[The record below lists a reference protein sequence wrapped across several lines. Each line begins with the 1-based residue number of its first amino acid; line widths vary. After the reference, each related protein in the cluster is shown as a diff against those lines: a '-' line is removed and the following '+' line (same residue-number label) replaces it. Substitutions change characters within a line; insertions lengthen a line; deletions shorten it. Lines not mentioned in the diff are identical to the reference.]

1 MANYKWSFANVGGV
15 TRVCIQSAE
24 DIRHLGELDKKMW
37 TVLSCPVNGLEISSD
52 SLSLMDQDGDG
63 QLRLKEVVATADW
76 LCATLKDPQSLF
88 EQSDSILLD
97 NIIDES
103 IVAVARKIVE
113 SLKLKVE
120 RISLADVQA
129 AIDAIAIE
137 TPEMPAAPF
146 EADVIAAYKAK
157 SPEYAAYF
165 EQEKLQKLGLASI
178 PEETPKPGMTEKKF
192 IEMGDQISKWESEVE
207 SIKSQVESELAAAKA
222 EFEPLRKLLLL
233 HRDFYRLLRNFVT
246 LEDFYD
252 NDDKTVASFQAGT
265 LILDQ
270 RACKL
275 CIRVNDLAK
284 HDSQAPLSG
293 MYLLY
298 CNCENKK
305 TGKKLQIVAAM
316 TQGEIKNLNV
326 GKNGIFYDND
336 GLDYDATVFKIIE
349 NPISIRQAFWTPYR
363 KMAKWVE
370 DKINKSAAEKDAKA
384 FDDMTAKADA
394 TVANPNAEQ
403 KLAFDIAKFAGIF
416 AAIGMALGMIGT
428 ALAAVAGGLA
438 SLNWWQLIIVFI
450 CILLVISGPSMI
462 MAWMKLRRRN
472 LAPVLN
478 ANGWA
483 INADS
488 IISVPF
494 GMKLTEQVRF
504 PFTQNPAK
512 KSPAGKIFLVILL
525 LIVLGLGGYGIYKY
539 ITKEEVTSEEV
550 MEATE
555 AEANPALTMEEAEAP
570 AEAPETEEGA
580 E

>member
-1 MANYKWSFANVGGV
+1 MGGV
-15 TRVCIQSAE
+15 TRVRIKSAE
-24 DIRHLGELDKKMW
+24 DVRHLGELDKKMW

-52 SLSLMDQDGDG
+52 SLRLMDQDGDG

-76 LCATLKDPQSLF
+76 LCATLRDPQSLF
-88 EQSDSILLD
+88 EQSDVIKIE
-97 NIIDES
+97 NIADEGIRVIS
-103 IVAVARKIVE
+103 DKLQKDGKVA
-113 SLKLKVE
+113 
-120 RISLADVQA
+120 LADVQA

-137 TPEMPAAPF
+137 TPELPAAPF

-178 PEETPKPGMTEKKF
+178 PEDAPKPGMTEKKF

-207 SIKSQVESELAAAKA
+207 SIKSKVESEMAAAKA

-252 NDDKTVASFQAGT
+252 NDEKTVASFLAGT

-316 TQGEIKNLNV
+316 TQGEIKNLSV

-349 NPISIRQAFWTPYR
+349 NPISLRQAFWNPYR

-370 DKINKSAAEKDAKA
+370 DKINKSAAEKDAKT
-384 FDDMTAKADA
+384 FDDMTAKVATAAD
-394 TVANPNAEQ
+394 PNAE
-403 KLAFDIAKFAGIF
+403 KKSAFDIAKFAGIF

-428 ALAAVAGGLA
+428 ALVKVGEGMKDLP
-438 SLNWWQLIIVFI
+438 WWQYLIIFV
-450 CILLVISGPSMI
+450 CILLIISGPSMI

-494 GMKLTEQVRF
+494 GLKLTEQVRF
-504 PFTQNPAK
+504 PFTKNPAK
-512 KSPAGKIFLVILL
+512 KNPAGKIFLVILL
-525 LIVLGLGGYGIYKY
+525 LIILGLGGFGIYKY
-539 ITKEEVTSEEV
+539 ITKEEVTAEEV

-555 AEANPALTMEEAEAP
+555 AEANPAVSLENAEVS
-570 AEAPETEEGA
+570 ETEEGA

>member
-1 MANYKWSFANVGGV
+1 MSKYKWSFANVGGV
-15 TRVCIQSAE
+15 TRVRIKSAE
-24 DIRHLGELDKKMW
+24 DVRHLGELDKKMW

-52 SLSLMDQDGDG
+52 SLRLMDQDGDG

-76 LCATLKDPQSLF
+76 LCATLRDPQSLF
-88 EQSDSILLD
+88 EQSDVIKIE
-97 NIIDES
+97 NIADEGIRVIS
-103 IVAVARKIVE
+103 DKLQKDGKVA
-113 SLKLKVE
+113 
-120 RISLADVQA
+120 LADVQA

-178 PEETPKPGMTEKKF
+178 PEDAPKPGMTEKKF

-207 SIKSQVESELAAAKA
+207 SIKSKVESEMAAAKA

-252 NDDKTVASFQAGT
+252 NDEKTVASFLAGT

-316 TQGEIKNLNV
+316 TQGEIKNLSV

-349 NPISIRQAFWTPYR
+349 NPISLRQAFWNPYR

-370 DKINKSAAEKDAKA
+370 DKINKSAAEKDAKT
-384 FDDMTAKADA
+384 FDDMTAKVATAAD
-394 TVANPNAEQ
+394 PNAE
-403 KLAFDIAKFAGIF
+403 KKSAFDIAKFAGIF
-416 AAIGMALGMIGT
+416 AAIGMALGMIGM
-428 ALAAVAGGLA
+428 ALGSVVQGWI
-438 SLNWWQLIIVFI
+438 SLTWWQQIIVFV
-450 CILLVISGPSMI
+450 CILLIISGPSMI

-494 GMKLTEQVRF
+494 GLKLTEQVRF
-504 PFTQNPAK
+504 PFTKNPAK
-512 KSPAGKIFLVILL
+512 KNPAGKIFLVILL
-525 LIVLGLGGYGIYKY
+525 LIILGLGGFGIYKY
-539 ITKEEVTSEEV
+539 ITKEEVTAEEV

-555 AEANPALTMEEAEAP
+555 AEANPALTLEN
-570 AEAPETEEGA
+570 AEAPETKEA
-580 E
+580 QQ

>member
-1 MANYKWSFANVGGV
+1 MSKYKWSFANVGGV
-15 TRVCIQSAE
+15 TRVRIKSAE
-24 DIRHLGELDKKMW
+24 DVRHLGELDKKMW

-52 SLSLMDQDGDG
+52 SLRLMDQDGDG

-76 LCATLKDPQSLF
+76 LCATLRDPQSLF
-88 EQSDSILLD
+88 EQSDVIKIE
-97 NIIDES
+97 NIADEGIRVIS
-103 IVAVARKIVE
+103 DKLQKDGKVA
-113 SLKLKVE
+113 
-120 RISLADVQA
+120 LADVQA

-178 PEETPKPGMTEKKF
+178 PEDAPKPGMTEKKF

-207 SIKSQVESELAAAKA
+207 SIKSKVESEMAAAKA

-252 NDDKTVASFQAGT
+252 NDEKTVASFLAGT

-316 TQGEIKNLNV
+316 TQGEIKNLSV
-326 GKNGIFYDND
+326 GKNGIFYDNN

-349 NPISIRQAFWTPYR
+349 NPISLRQAFWNPYR

-370 DKINKSAAEKDAKA
+370 DKINKSAAEKDAKT
-384 FDDMTAKADA
+384 FDDMTAKVATAAD
-394 TVANPNAEQ
+394 PNAE
-403 KLAFDIAKFAGIF
+403 KKSAFDIAKFAGIF

-428 ALAAVAGGLA
+428 ALASVAQGWI
-438 SLNWWQLIIVFI
+438 SLTWWQQIIVFV
-450 CILLVISGPSMI
+450 CILLIISGPSMI

-494 GMKLTEQVRF
+494 GLKLTEQVRF
-504 PFTQNPAK
+504 PFTKNPAK
-512 KSPAGKIFLVILL
+512 KNPAGKIFLVILL
-525 LIVLGLGGYGIYKY
+525 LIILGLGGFGIYKY
-539 ITKEEVTSEEV
+539 ITKEEVTAEEV

-555 AEANPALTMEEAEAP
+555 AEANPALTLENAEVS
-570 AEAPETEEGA
+570 ETEEGA

>member
-1 MANYKWSFANVGGV
+1 MGGV

-63 QLRLKEVVATADW
+63 QLRLKEVVATAEW

-103 IVAVARKIVE
+103 IVAVARKIDE

-129 AIDAIAIE
+129 AIDAVTIE
-137 TPEMPAAPF
+137 AQEVPAAPL
-146 EADVIAAYKAK
+146 EADVIAAYKEK
-157 SPEYAAYF
+157 SAEYAAYF

-192 IEMGDQISKWESEVE
+192 VEMGKQIADWEAAKAAAETANADA
-207 SIKSQVESELAAAKA
+207 LAAAKA

-252 NDDKTVASFQAGT
+252 NDEKTVASFQAGT

-316 TQGEIKNLNV
+316 TQGEIKNLSV

-394 TVANPNAEQ
+394 AANPNAE
-403 KLAFDIAKFAGIF
+403 KKPAFDIAKFAGIF

-483 INADS
+483 VNADA

-494 GMKLTEQVRF
+494 GLKLTEQVRF
-504 PFTQNPAK
+504 PFTKNPVK
-512 KSPAGKIFLVILL
+512 KSPAGKICLVILL
-525 LIVLGLGGYGIYKY
+525 LIILGLGGYGIYKY
-539 ITKEEVTSEEV
+539 ITKEEVTAEEV
-550 MEATE
+550 MEVTE
-555 AEANPALTMEEAEAP
+555 TEANPALTMEETETP
-570 AEAPETEEGA
+570 AETPETEKGA

>member
-1 MANYKWSFANVGGV
+1 MSKYKWSFANVGGV
-15 TRVCIQSAE
+15 TRVRIKSAE
-24 DIRHLGELDKKMW
+24 DVRHLGELDKKMW

-52 SLSLMDQDGDG
+52 SLRLMDQDGDG

-76 LCATLKDPQSLF
+76 LCATLRDPQSLF
-88 EQSDSILLD
+88 EQSDVI
-97 NIIDES
+97 NIKNIADEGIRVIS
-103 IVAVARKIVE
+103 DKLQKDGKVA
-113 SLKLKVE
+113 
-120 RISLADVQA
+120 LADVQA
-129 AIDAIAIE
+129 AIEAIAIE
-137 TPEMPAAPF
+137 TPELPAAPF

-178 PEETPKPGMTEKKF
+178 PEDAPKPGMTEKKF

-207 SIKSQVESELAAAKA
+207 SIKSKVESEMAAAKA

-252 NDDKTVASFQAGT
+252 NDEKTVASFLAGT

-316 TQGEIKNLNV
+316 TQGEIKNLSV

-349 NPISIRQAFWTPYR
+349 NPISLRQAFWNPYR

-370 DKINKSAAEKDAKA
+370 DKINKSAAEKDAKT
-384 FDDMTAKADA
+384 FDDMTAKVATAAD
-394 TVANPNAEQ
+394 PNAE
-403 KLAFDIAKFAGIF
+403 KKSAFDIAKFAGIF

-428 ALAAVAGGLA
+428 ALASVAKGWI
-438 SLNWWQLIIVFI
+438 SLTWWQQIIVFV
-450 CILLVISGPSMI
+450 CILLIISGPSMI

-494 GMKLTEQVRF
+494 GLKLTEHVRF
-504 PFTQNPAK
+504 PFTKNPAK
-512 KSPAGKIFLVILL
+512 KNPAGKIFLVILL
-525 LIVLGLGGYGIYKY
+525 LIILGLGGFGIYKY
-539 ITKEEVTSEEV
+539 ITKEEVTAEEV

-555 AEANPALTMEEAEAP
+555 AEANPAVSLENAEVS
-570 AEAPETEEGA
+570 EIEEGA

>member
-1 MANYKWSFANVGGV
+1 MGGV
-15 TRVCIQSAE
+15 TRVRIKSAE
-24 DIRHLGELDKKMW
+24 DVRHLGELDKKMW

-52 SLSLMDQDGDG
+52 SLRLMDQDGDG

-76 LCATLKDPQSLF
+76 LCATLRDPQSLF
-88 EQSDSILLD
+88 EQSDVI
-97 NIIDES
+97 NIKNIADEGIRVIS
-103 IVAVARKIVE
+103 DKLQKDGKVA
-113 SLKLKVE
+113 
-120 RISLADVQA
+120 LADVQA

-165 EQEKLQKLGLASI
+165 EQEKLQKLGLATI
-178 PEETPKPGMTEKKF
+178 PEDAPKPGMTEKKF

-207 SIKSQVESELAAAKA
+207 SIKSKVESEMAAAKA

-252 NDDKTVASFQAGT
+252 NDEKTVASFLAGT

-316 TQGEIKNLNV
+316 TQGEIKNLSV

-349 NPISIRQAFWTPYR
+349 NPISLRQAFWNPDR

-370 DKINKSAAEKDAKA
+370 DKINKSAAEKDAKT
-384 FDDMTAKADA
+384 FDDMTAKVATAAD
-394 TVANPNAEQ
+394 PNAE
-403 KLAFDIAKFAGIF
+403 KKSAFDIAKFAGIF

-428 ALAAVAGGLA
+428 ALASVAQGWI
-438 SLNWWQLIIVFI
+438 SLTWWQQIIVFV
-450 CILLVISGPSMI
+450 CILLIISGPSMI

-494 GMKLTEQVRF
+494 GLKLTEQVRF
-504 PFTQNPAK
+504 PFTKNPAK
-512 KSPAGKIFLVILL
+512 KNPAGKIFLVILL
-525 LIVLGLGGYGIYKY
+525 LIILGLGGFGIYKY
-539 ITKEEVTSEEV
+539 ITKEEVTAEEV

-555 AEANPALTMEEAEAP
+555 AEANPAVSLENAEVS
-570 AEAPETEEGA
+570 ETEEGA

>member
-1 MANYKWSFANVGGV
+1 MSKYKWSFANVGGV
-15 TRVCIQSAE
+15 TRVRIKSAE
-24 DIRHLGELDKKMW
+24 DVRHLGELDKKMW

-52 SLSLMDQDGDG
+52 SLRLMDQDGDG

-76 LCATLKDPQSLF
+76 LCATLRDPQSLF
-88 EQSDSILLD
+88 EQSDVI
-97 NIIDES
+97 NIKNIADEGIRVIS
-103 IVAVARKIVE
+103 DKLQKDGKVA
-113 SLKLKVE
+113 
-120 RISLADVQA
+120 LADVQA

-178 PEETPKPGMTEKKF
+178 PEDAPKPGMTEKKF

-207 SIKSQVESELAAAKA
+207 SIKSKVESERAAAKA

-252 NDDKTVASFQAGT
+252 NDEKTVASFLAGT

-316 TQGEIKNLNV
+316 TQGEIKNLSV
-326 GKNGIFYDND
+326 GKNGIFYDNN

-349 NPISIRQAFWTPYR
+349 NPISLRQAFWNPYR

-370 DKINKSAAEKDAKA
+370 DKINKSAAEKDAKT
-384 FDDMTAKADA
+384 FDDMTAKVATAAD
-394 TVANPNAEQ
+394 PNAE
-403 KLAFDIAKFAGIF
+403 KKSAFDIAKFAGIF

-428 ALAAVAGGLA
+428 ALVKVGEGMKDLP
-438 SLNWWQLIIVFI
+438 WWQYLIIFV
-450 CILLVISGPSMI
+450 CILLIISGPSMI

-494 GMKLTEQVRF
+494 GLKLTEQVRF
-504 PFTQNPAK
+504 PFTKNPAK
-512 KSPAGKIFLVILL
+512 KNPAGKIFLVILL
-525 LIVLGLGGYGIYKY
+525 LIILGLGGFGIYKY
-539 ITKEEVTSEEV
+539 ITKEEVTAEEV

-555 AEANPALTMEEAEAP
+555 AEANPALTLEN
-570 AEAPETEEGA
+570 AEAPETKEA
-580 E
+580 QQ

>member
-24 DIRHLGELDKKMW
+24 DVRHLGELDKKMW

-52 SLSLMDQDGDG
+52 SLSLMDLDGDG
-63 QLRLKEVVATADW
+63 QLRLKEVVATAEW

-88 EQSDSILLD
+88 EKKDSIAID
-97 NIIDES
+97 NISDES
-103 IVAVARKIVE
+103 LVAVARKIVE

-129 AIDAIAIE
+129 AIDAVTIE
-137 TPEMPAAPF
+137 AQEVPAAPL
-146 EADVIAAYKAK
+146 EADVIAAYKEK
-157 SPEYAAYF
+157 SAEYAAYF

-192 IEMGDQISKWESEVE
+192 IEMGKQIADWEAAKAAAETANADA
-207 SIKSQVESELAAAKA
+207 LAAAKA

-252 NDDKTVASFQAGT
+252 NDEKTVASFQAGT

-316 TQGEIKNLNV
+316 TQGEIKNLSV

-394 TVANPNAEQ
+394 AANPNAE
-403 KLAFDIAKFAGIF
+403 KKPAFDIAKFAGIF

-428 ALAAVAGGLA
+428 ALVKVGEGMSGLA
-438 SLNWWQLIIVFI
+438 WWQYLIIFV

-483 INADS
+483 VNADS

-494 GMKLTEQVRF
+494 GLKLTEQVRF
-504 PFTQNPAK
+504 PFTKNPVK
-512 KSPAGKIFLVILL
+512 KNPAGKICLVILL
-525 LIVLGLGGYGIYKY
+525 LIILGLGGYGIYKY
-539 ITKEEVTSEEV
+539 ITKEEVTAEEV
-550 MEATE
+550 MEVTE
-555 AEANPALTMEEAEAP
+555 TEANPAVSMENAET
-570 AEAPETEEGA
+570 PETVEGT

>member
-1 MANYKWSFANVGGV
+1 MGGV
-15 TRVCIQSAE
+15 TRVRIETAE

-37 TVLSCPVNGLEISSD
+37 TVLSCPVNGLEISSE
-52 SLSLMDQDGDG
+52 SLCLMDQDGDG

-88 EQSDSILLD
+88 EQSDVI
-97 NIIDES
+97 NIENIADEG
-103 IVAVARKIVE
+103 IRVIGDRLQKEGKVA
-113 SLKLKVE
+113 
-120 RISLADVQA
+120 LADVQA
-129 AIDAIAIE
+129 AIDAVTIE
-137 TPEMPAAPF
+137 AQEVPAAPL
-146 EADVIAAYKAK
+146 EADVIAAYKEK
-157 SPEYAAYF
+157 SAEYAAYF

-192 IEMGDQISKWESEVE
+192 VEMGDQISKWESEVE
-207 SIKSQVESELAAAKA
+207 SIKSKVESELAAAKA

-252 NDDKTVASFQAGT
+252 NDEKTVASFQAGT

-316 TQGEIKNLNV
+316 TQGEIKNLSV

-394 TVANPNAEQ
+394 AANPNAE
-403 KLAFDIAKFAGIF
+403 KKPAFDIAKFAGIF

-428 ALAAVAGGLA
+428 ALAAVARGMRGLP
-438 SLNWWQLIIVFI
+438 WWQYLIIFV

-483 INADS
+483 VNADA

-494 GMKLTEQVRF
+494 GLKLTEQVRF
-504 PFTQNPAK
+504 PFTKNPVK
-512 KSPAGKIFLVILL
+512 KNPAGKICLVILL
-525 LIVLGLGGYGIYKY
+525 LIILGLGGYGIYKY
-539 ITKEEVTSEEV
+539 ITKEEVTAEEV

-555 AEANPALTMEEAEAP
+555 AEANPVVSLENAET
-570 AEAPETEEGA
+570 PETEKGA

>member
-1 MANYKWSFANVGGV
+1 MSKYKWSFANVGGV
-15 TRVCIQSAE
+15 TRVRIKSAE
-24 DIRHLGELDKKMW
+24 DVRHLGELDKKMW

-52 SLSLMDQDGDG
+52 SLRLMDQDGDG

-76 LCATLKDPQSLF
+76 LCATLRDPQSLF
-88 EQSDSILLD
+88 EQSDVI
-97 NIIDES
+97 NIKNIADEGIRVIS
-103 IVAVARKIVE
+103 DKLQKDGKVA
-113 SLKLKVE
+113 
-120 RISLADVQA
+120 LADVQA

-178 PEETPKPGMTEKKF
+178 PEDAPKPGMTEKKF

-207 SIKSQVESELAAAKA
+207 SIKSKVESELAAAKA

-252 NDDKTVASFQAGT
+252 NDEKTVASFLAGT

-316 TQGEIKNLNV
+316 TQGEIKNLSV
-326 GKNGIFYDND
+326 GKNGIFYDNN

-349 NPISIRQAFWTPYR
+349 NPISLRQAFWNPYR

-370 DKINKSAAEKDAKA
+370 DKINKSAAEKDAKT
-384 FDDMTAKADA
+384 FDDMTAKVATAAD
-394 TVANPNAEQ
+394 PNAE
-403 KLAFDIAKFAGIF
+403 KKSAFDIAKFAGIF

-428 ALAAVAGGLA
+428 ALASVAQGWI
-438 SLNWWQLIIVFI
+438 SLTWWQQIIVFV
-450 CILLVISGPSMI
+450 CILLIISGPSMI

-494 GMKLTEQVRF
+494 GLKLTEQVRF
-504 PFTQNPAK
+504 PFTKNPAK
-512 KSPAGKIFLVILL
+512 KNPAGKIFLVILL
-525 LIVLGLGGYGIYKY
+525 LIILGLGGFGIYKY
-539 ITKEEVTSEEV
+539 ITKEEVTAEEV

-555 AEANPALTMEEAEAP
+555 AEANPAISLENAEAP
-570 AEAPETEEGA
+570 AAEKEGA

>member
-1 MANYKWSFANVGGV
+1 MSKYKWSFANVGGV
-15 TRVCIQSAE
+15 TRVRIKSAE
-24 DIRHLGELDKKMW
+24 DVRHLGELDKKMW

-52 SLSLMDQDGDG
+52 SLRLMDQDGDG

-76 LCATLKDPQSLF
+76 LCATLRDPQSLF
-88 EQSDSILLD
+88 EQSDVIKIE
-97 NIIDES
+97 NIADEGIRVIS
-103 IVAVARKIVE
+103 DKLQKDGKVA
-113 SLKLKVE
+113 
-120 RISLADVQA
+120 LADVQA

-178 PEETPKPGMTEKKF
+178 PEDAPKPGMTEKKF

-207 SIKSQVESELAAAKA
+207 SIKSKVESEMAAAKA

-252 NDDKTVASFQAGT
+252 NDEKTVASFLAGT

-316 TQGEIKNLNV
+316 TQGEIKNLSV
-326 GKNGIFYDND
+326 GKNGIFYDNN

-349 NPISIRQAFWTPYR
+349 NPISLRQAFWNPYR

-370 DKINKSAAEKDAKA
+370 DKINKSAAEKDAKT
-384 FDDMTAKADA
+384 FDDMTAKVATAAD
-394 TVANPNAEQ
+394 PNAE
-403 KLAFDIAKFAGIF
+403 KKSAFDIAKFAGIF

-428 ALAAVAGGLA
+428 ALVKVGEGMKDLP
-438 SLNWWQLIIVFI
+438 WWQYLIIFV
-450 CILLVISGPSMI
+450 CILLIISGPSMI

-494 GMKLTEQVRF
+494 GLKLTEQVRF
-504 PFTQNPAK
+504 PFTKNPAK
-512 KSPAGKIFLVILL
+512 KNPAGKIFLVILL
-525 LIVLGLGGYGIYKY
+525 LIILGLGGFGIYKY
-539 ITKEEVTSEEV
+539 ITKEEVTAEEV
-550 MEATE
+550 MEETE
-555 AEANPALTMEEAEAP
+555 AEANPAVSLENAEVSETKEAQQ
-570 AEAPETEEGA
+570 
-580 E
+580 

>member
-1 MANYKWSFANVGGV
+1 MGGV
-15 TRVCIQSAE
+15 TRVRIKSAE
-24 DIRHLGELDKKMW
+24 DVRHLGELDKKMW

-52 SLSLMDQDGDG
+52 SLRLMDQDGDG

-76 LCATLKDPQSLF
+76 LCATLRDPQSLF
-88 EQSDSILLD
+88 EQSDVI
-97 NIIDES
+97 NIKNIADEGIRVIS
-103 IVAVARKIVE
+103 DKLQKDGKVA
-113 SLKLKVE
+113 
-120 RISLADVQA
+120 LADVQA

-178 PEETPKPGMTEKKF
+178 PEDAPKPGMTEKKF

-207 SIKSQVESELAAAKA
+207 SIKSKVESEMAAAKA

-252 NDDKTVASFQAGT
+252 NDEKTVASFLAGT

-316 TQGEIKNLNV
+316 TQGEIKNLSV
-326 GKNGIFYDND
+326 GKNGIFYDNN

-349 NPISIRQAFWTPYR
+349 NPISLRQAFWNPYR

-370 DKINKSAAEKDAKA
+370 DKINKSAAEKDAKT
-384 FDDMTAKADA
+384 FDDMTAKVATAAD
-394 TVANPNAEQ
+394 PNAE
-403 KLAFDIAKFAGIF
+403 KKSAFDIAKFAGIF

-428 ALAAVAGGLA
+428 ALASVAQGWI
-438 SLNWWQLIIVFI
+438 SLTWWQQIIVFV
-450 CILLVISGPSMI
+450 CILLIISGPSMI

-494 GMKLTEQVRF
+494 GLKLTEQVRF
-504 PFTQNPAK
+504 PFTKNPAK
-512 KSPAGKIFLVILL
+512 KNPAGKIFLVILL
-525 LIVLGLGGYGIYKY
+525 LIILGLGGFGIYKY
-539 ITKEEVTSEEV
+539 ITKEEVTAEEV

-555 AEANPALTMEEAEAP
+555 AEANPAVSLENAEVS
-570 AEAPETEEGA
+570 ETEEGA

>member
-1 MANYKWSFANVGGV
+1 MSKYKWSFANVGGV
-15 TRVCIQSAE
+15 TRVRIKSAE
-24 DIRHLGELDKKMW
+24 DVRHLGELDKKMW

-52 SLSLMDQDGDG
+52 SLRLMDQDGDG

-76 LCATLKDPQSLF
+76 LCATLRDPQSLF
-88 EQSDSILLD
+88 EQSDVI
-97 NIIDES
+97 NIKNIADEGIRVIS
-103 IVAVARKIVE
+103 DKLQKDGKVA
-113 SLKLKVE
+113 
-120 RISLADVQA
+120 LADVQA
-129 AIDAIAIE
+129 AIDGIAIE

-165 EQEKLQKLGLASI
+165 EQEKLQKLGLATI
-178 PEETPKPGMTEKKF
+178 PEDAPKPGMTEKKF

-207 SIKSQVESELAAAKA
+207 SIKSKVESEMAAAKA

-252 NDDKTVASFQAGT
+252 NDEKTVASFLAGT

-316 TQGEIKNLNV
+316 TQGEIKNLSV

-349 NPISIRQAFWTPYR
+349 NPISLRQAFWNPYR

-370 DKINKSAAEKDAKA
+370 DKINKSAAEKDAKT
-384 FDDMTAKADA
+384 FDDMTAKVATAAD
-394 TVANPNAEQ
+394 PNAE
-403 KLAFDIAKFAGIF
+403 KKSAFDIAKFAGIF

-428 ALAAVAGGLA
+428 ALVEVGKEMSGLA
-438 SLNWWQLIIVFI
+438 WWQYLIIFV
-450 CILLVISGPSMI
+450 CILLIISGPSMI

-494 GMKLTEQVRF
+494 GLKLTEQVRF
-504 PFTQNPAK
+504 PFTKNPAK
-512 KSPAGKIFLVILL
+512 KNPAGKIFLVILL
-525 LIVLGLGGYGIYKY
+525 LIILGLGGFGIYKY
-539 ITKEEVTSEEV
+539 ITKEEVTAEEV

-555 AEANPALTMEEAEAP
+555 AEANPALTLEN
-570 AEAPETEEGA
+570 AEAPETKEA
-580 E
+580 QQ

>member
-1 MANYKWSFANVGGV
+1 MGGV
-15 TRVCIQSAE
+15 TRVRIKSAE
-24 DIRHLGELDKKMW
+24 DVRHLGELDKKMW

-52 SLSLMDQDGDG
+52 SLRLMDQDGDG

-76 LCATLKDPQSLF
+76 LCATLRDPQSLF
-88 EQSDSILLD
+88 EQSDVIKIE
-97 NIIDES
+97 NIADEGIRVIS
-103 IVAVARKIVE
+103 DKLQKDGKVA
-113 SLKLKVE
+113 
-120 RISLADVQA
+120 LADVQA

-178 PEETPKPGMTEKKF
+178 PEDAPKPGMTEKKF

-207 SIKSQVESELAAAKA
+207 SIKSKVESELAAAKA

-252 NDDKTVASFQAGT
+252 NDEKTVASFLAGT

-316 TQGEIKNLNV
+316 TQGEIKNLSV

-349 NPISIRQAFWTPYR
+349 NPISLRQAFWNPYR

-370 DKINKSAAEKDAKA
+370 DKINKSAAEKDAKT
-384 FDDMTAKADA
+384 FDDMTAKVATAAD
-394 TVANPNAEQ
+394 PNAE
-403 KLAFDIAKFAGIF
+403 KKSAFDIAKFAGIF

-428 ALAAVAGGLA
+428 ALASVAQGWI
-438 SLNWWQLIIVFI
+438 SLTWWQQIIVFV
-450 CILLVISGPSMI
+450 CILLIISGPSMI

-494 GMKLTEQVRF
+494 GLKLTEQVRF
-504 PFTQNPAK
+504 PFTKNPAK
-512 KSPAGKIFLVILL
+512 KNPAGKIFLVILL
-525 LIVLGLGGYGIYKY
+525 LIILGLGGFGIYKC
-539 ITKEEVTSEEV
+539 ITKEEVTAEEV

-555 AEANPALTMEEAEAP
+555 AEANPAVSLENAEASETK
-570 AEAPETEEGA
+570 EAQQ
-580 E
+580 

>member
-1 MANYKWSFANVGGV
+1 MSKYKWSFANVGGV
-15 TRVCIQSAE
+15 TRVRIKSAE
-24 DIRHLGELDKKMW
+24 DVRHLGELDKKMW

-52 SLSLMDQDGDG
+52 SLRLMDQDGDG

-76 LCATLKDPQSLF
+76 LCATLRDPQSLF
-88 EQSDSILLD
+88 EQSDVI
-97 NIIDES
+97 NIKNIADEGIRVIS
-103 IVAVARKIVE
+103 DKLQKDGKVA
-113 SLKLKVE
+113 
-120 RISLADVQA
+120 LADVQA

-137 TPEMPAAPF
+137 TPEMPVAPF

-178 PEETPKPGMTEKKF
+178 PEDAPKPGMTEKKF

-207 SIKSQVESELAAAKA
+207 SIKSKVESELAAAKA

-252 NDDKTVASFQAGT
+252 NDEKTVASFLAGT

-316 TQGEIKNLNV
+316 TQGEIKNLSV

-349 NPISIRQAFWTPYR
+349 NPISLRQAFWNPYR

-370 DKINKSAAEKDAKA
+370 DKINKSAAEKDAKT
-384 FDDMTAKADA
+384 FDDMTAKVATAAD
-394 TVANPNAEQ
+394 PNAE
-403 KLAFDIAKFAGIF
+403 KKSAFDIAKFAGIF

-428 ALAAVAGGLA
+428 ALASVAQGWIRLT
-438 SLNWWQLIIVFI
+438 WWQQIIVFV
-450 CILLVISGPSMI
+450 CILLIISGPSMI

-494 GMKLTEQVRF
+494 GLKLTEQVRF
-504 PFTQNPAK
+504 PFTKNPAK
-512 KSPAGKIFLVILL
+512 KNPAGKIFLVILL
-525 LIVLGLGGYGIYKY
+525 LIILGLGGFGIYKY
-539 ITKEEVTSEEV
+539 ITKEEVTAEEV

-555 AEANPALTMEEAEAP
+555 AEANPAVSLENAEVS
-570 AEAPETEEGA
+570 ETEEA
-580 E
+580 QQ

>member
-1 MANYKWSFANVGGV
+1 MSKYKWSFANVGGV
-15 TRVCIQSAE
+15 TRVRIKSAE
-24 DIRHLGELDKKMW
+24 DVRHLGELDKKMW

-52 SLSLMDQDGDG
+52 SLRLMDQDGDG

-76 LCATLKDPQSLF
+76 LCATLRDPQSLF
-88 EQSDSILLD
+88 EQSDVIKIE
-97 NIIDES
+97 NIADEGIRVIS
-103 IVAVARKIVE
+103 DKLQKDGKVA
-113 SLKLKVE
+113 
-120 RISLADVQA
+120 LADVQA
-129 AIDAIAIE
+129 AIDGIAIE

-165 EQEKLQKLGLASI
+165 EQEKLQKLGLATI
-178 PEETPKPGMTEKKF
+178 PEDAPKPGMTEKKF

-207 SIKSQVESELAAAKA
+207 SIKSKVESEMAAAKA

-252 NDDKTVASFQAGT
+252 NDEKTVASFLAGT

-316 TQGEIKNLNV
+316 TQGEIKNLSV
-326 GKNGIFYDND
+326 GKNGIFYDNN

-349 NPISIRQAFWTPYR
+349 NPISLRQAFWNPYR

-370 DKINKSAAEKDAKA
+370 DKINKSAAEKDAKT
-384 FDDMTAKADA
+384 FDDMTAKVATAAD
-394 TVANPNAEQ
+394 PNAE
-403 KLAFDIAKFAGIF
+403 KKSAFDIAKFAGIF

-428 ALAAVAGGLA
+428 ALVEVGKEMSGLA
-438 SLNWWQLIIVFI
+438 WWQYLIIFV
-450 CILLVISGPSMI
+450 CILLIISGPSMI

-494 GMKLTEQVRF
+494 GLKLTEQVRF
-504 PFTQNPAK
+504 PFTKNPAK
-512 KSPAGKIFLVILL
+512 KNPAGKIFLVILL
-525 LIVLGLGGYGIYKY
+525 LIILGLGGFGIYKY
-539 ITKEEVTSEEV
+539 ITKEEVTAEEV

-555 AEANPALTMEEAEAP
+555 AEANPALTLEN
-570 AEAPETEEGA
+570 AEAPETKEA
-580 E
+580 QQ

>member
-1 MANYKWSFANVGGV
+1 MSKYKWSFANVGGV
-15 TRVCIQSAE
+15 TRVRIKSAE
-24 DIRHLGELDKKMW
+24 DVRHLGELDKKMW

-52 SLSLMDQDGDG
+52 SLRLMDQDGDG

-76 LCATLKDPQSLF
+76 LCATLRDPQSLF
-88 EQSDSILLD
+88 EQSDVI
-97 NIIDES
+97 NIKNIADEGIRVIS
-103 IVAVARKIVE
+103 DKLQKDGKVA
-113 SLKLKVE
+113 
-120 RISLADVQA
+120 LADVQA

-178 PEETPKPGMTEKKF
+178 PEDAPKPGMTEKKF

-207 SIKSQVESELAAAKA
+207 SIKSKVESEMAAAKA

-252 NDDKTVASFQAGT
+252 NDEKTVASFLAGT

-316 TQGEIKNLNV
+316 TQGEIKNLSV

-349 NPISIRQAFWTPYR
+349 NPISLRQAFWNPYR

-370 DKINKSAAEKDAKA
+370 DKINKSAAEKDAKT
-384 FDDMTAKADA
+384 FDDMTAKVATAAD
-394 TVANPNAEQ
+394 PNAE
-403 KLAFDIAKFAGIF
+403 KKSAFDIAKFAGIF

-428 ALAAVAGGLA
+428 ALVEVGKEMSGLA
-438 SLNWWQLIIVFI
+438 WWQYLIIFV
-450 CILLVISGPSMI
+450 CILLIISGPSMI

-494 GMKLTEQVRF
+494 GLKLTEQVRF
-504 PFTQNPAK
+504 PFTKNPAK
-512 KSPAGKIFLVILL
+512 KNPAGKIFLVILL
-525 LIVLGLGGYGIYKY
+525 LIILGLGGFGIYKY
-539 ITKEEVTSEEV
+539 ITKEEVTAEEV

-555 AEANPALTMEEAEAP
+555 AEANPAVSLENAEASETK
-570 AEAPETEEGA
+570 EAQQ
-580 E
+580 

>member
-1 MANYKWSFANVGGV
+1 MSKYKWSFANVGGV
-15 TRVCIQSAE
+15 TRVRIKSAE
-24 DIRHLGELDKKMW
+24 DVRHLGELDKKMW

-52 SLSLMDQDGDG
+52 SLRLMDQDGDG

-76 LCATLKDPQSLF
+76 LCATLRDPQSLF
-88 EQSDSILLD
+88 EQSDVI
-97 NIIDES
+97 NIENIADEGIRVIS
-103 IVAVARKIVE
+103 DKLQKDGKVA
-113 SLKLKVE
+113 
-120 RISLADVQA
+120 LADVQA

-178 PEETPKPGMTEKKF
+178 PEDAPKPGMTEKKF

-207 SIKSQVESELAAAKA
+207 SIKSKVESEMAAAKA

-252 NDDKTVASFQAGT
+252 NDEKTVASFLAGT

-316 TQGEIKNLNV
+316 TQGEIKNLSV

-349 NPISIRQAFWTPYR
+349 NPISLRQAFWNPYR

-370 DKINKSAAEKDAKA
+370 DKINKSAAEKDAKT
-384 FDDMTAKADA
+384 FDDMTAKVATAAD
-394 TVANPNAEQ
+394 PNAE
-403 KLAFDIAKFAGIF
+403 KKSAFDIAKFAGIF

-428 ALAAVAGGLA
+428 ALVKVGEGMKDLP
-438 SLNWWQLIIVFI
+438 WWQYLIIFV
-450 CILLVISGPSMI
+450 CILLIISGPSMI

-494 GMKLTEQVRF
+494 GLKLTEQVRF
-504 PFTQNPAK
+504 PFTKNPAK
-512 KSPAGKIFLVILL
+512 KNPAGKIFLVILL
-525 LIVLGLGGYGIYKY
+525 LIILGLGGFGIYKY
-539 ITKEEVTSEEV
+539 ITKEEVTAEEV

-555 AEANPALTMEEAEAP
+555 AEANPAVSLENAEVS
-570 AEAPETEEGA
+570 ETEEGA

>member
-1 MANYKWSFANVGGV
+1 MSKYKWSFANVGGV
-15 TRVCIQSAE
+15 TRVRIKSAE
-24 DIRHLGELDKKMW
+24 DVRHLGELDKKMW

-52 SLSLMDQDGDG
+52 SLRLMDQDGDG

-76 LCATLKDPQSLF
+76 LCATLRDPQSLF
-88 EQSDSILLD
+88 EQSDVI
-97 NIIDES
+97 NIENIADEGIRVIS
-103 IVAVARKIVE
+103 DKLQKDGKVA
-113 SLKLKVE
+113 
-120 RISLADVQA
+120 LADVQA

-165 EQEKLQKLGLASI
+165 EQEKLQKLGLATI
-178 PEETPKPGMTEKKF
+178 PEDAPKPGMTEKKF

-207 SIKSQVESELAAAKA
+207 SIKSKVESEMAAAKA

-252 NDDKTVASFQAGT
+252 NDEKTVASFLAGT

-316 TQGEIKNLNV
+316 TQGEIKNLSV
-326 GKNGIFYDND
+326 GKNGIFYDNN

-349 NPISIRQAFWTPYR
+349 NPISLRQAFWNPYR

-370 DKINKSAAEKDAKA
+370 DKINKSAAEKDAKT
-384 FDDMTAKADA
+384 FDDMTAKVATAAD
-394 TVANPNAEQ
+394 PNAE
-403 KLAFDIAKFAGIF
+403 KKSAFDIAKFAGIF

-428 ALAAVAGGLA
+428 ALVKVGEGMKDLP
-438 SLNWWQLIIVFI
+438 WWQYLIIFV
-450 CILLVISGPSMI
+450 CILLIISGPSMI

-494 GMKLTEQVRF
+494 GLKLTEQVRF
-504 PFTQNPAK
+504 PFTKNPAK
-512 KSPAGKIFLVILL
+512 KNPAGKIFLVILL
-525 LIVLGLGGYGIYKY
+525 LIILGLGGFGIYKY
-539 ITKEEVTSEEV
+539 ITKEEVTAEEV

-555 AEANPALTMEEAEAP
+555 AEANPAVSLENAEVS
-570 AEAPETEEGA
+570 ETEEGA

>member
-1 MANYKWSFANVGGV
+1 MSKYKWSFANVGGV
-15 TRVCIQSAE
+15 TRVRIKSAE
-24 DIRHLGELDKKMW
+24 DVRHLGELDKKMW

-52 SLSLMDQDGDG
+52 SLRLMDQDGDG

-76 LCATLKDPQSLF
+76 LCATLRDPQSLF
-88 EQSDSILLD
+88 EQSDVIKIE
-97 NIIDES
+97 NIADEGIRVIS
-103 IVAVARKIVE
+103 DKLQKDGKVA
-113 SLKLKVE
+113 
-120 RISLADVQA
+120 LADVQA
-129 AIDAIAIE
+129 AIDGIAIE
-137 TPEMPAAPF
+137 TPELPAAPF

-178 PEETPKPGMTEKKF
+178 PEDAPKPGMTEKKF

-207 SIKSQVESELAAAKA
+207 SIKSKVESEMAAAKA

-252 NDDKTVASFQAGT
+252 NDEKTVASFLAGT

-316 TQGEIKNLNV
+316 TQGEIKNLSV
-326 GKNGIFYDND
+326 GKNGIFYDNN

-349 NPISIRQAFWTPYR
+349 NPISLRQAFWNPYR

-370 DKINKSAAEKDAKA
+370 DKINKSAAEKDAKT
-384 FDDMTAKADA
+384 FDDMTAKVATAAD
-394 TVANPNAEQ
+394 PNAE
-403 KLAFDIAKFAGIF
+403 KKSAFDIAKFAGIF

-428 ALAAVAGGLA
+428 ALASVAQGWI
-438 SLNWWQLIIVFI
+438 SLTWWQQIIVFV
-450 CILLVISGPSMI
+450 CILLIISGPSMI

-494 GMKLTEQVRF
+494 GLKLTEQVRF
-504 PFTQNPAK
+504 PFTKNPAK
-512 KSPAGKIFLVILL
+512 KNPAGKIFLVILL
-525 LIVLGLGGYGIYKY
+525 LIILGLGGFGIYKY
-539 ITKEEVTSEEV
+539 ITKEEVTAEEV

-555 AEANPALTMEEAEAP
+555 AEANPAVSLENAEVSD
-570 AEAPETEEGA
+570 TEE
-580 E
+580 EKKKKRYCLLLVC

>member
-1 MANYKWSFANVGGV
+1 MSKYKWSFANVGGV
-15 TRVCIQSAE
+15 TRVRIKSAE
-24 DIRHLGELDKKMW
+24 DVRHLGELDKKMW

-52 SLSLMDQDGDG
+52 SLRLMDQDGDG

-76 LCATLKDPQSLF
+76 LCATLRDPQSLF
-88 EQSDSILLD
+88 EQSDVI
-97 NIIDES
+97 NIKNIADEGIRVIS
-103 IVAVARKIVE
+103 DKLQKDGKVA
-113 SLKLKVE
+113 
-120 RISLADVQA
+120 LADVQA

-178 PEETPKPGMTEKKF
+178 PEDAPKPGMTEKKF

-207 SIKSQVESELAAAKA
+207 SIKSKVESELAAAKA

-252 NDDKTVASFQAGT
+252 NDEKTVASFLAGT

-316 TQGEIKNLNV
+316 TQGEIKNLSV

-349 NPISIRQAFWTPYR
+349 NPISLRQAFWNPYR

-370 DKINKSAAEKDAKA
+370 DKINKSAAEKDAKT
-384 FDDMTAKADA
+384 FDDMTAKVATAAD
-394 TVANPNAEQ
+394 PNAE
-403 KLAFDIAKFAGIF
+403 KKSAFDIAKFAGIF

-428 ALAAVAGGLA
+428 ALASVAQGWIGLT
-438 SLNWWQLIIVFI
+438 WWQQIIVFV
-450 CILLVISGPSMI
+450 CILLIISGPSMI

-494 GMKLTEQVRF
+494 GLKLTEQVRF
-504 PFTQNPAK
+504 PFTKNPAK
-512 KSPAGKIFLVILL
+512 KNPTGKIFLVILL
-525 LIVLGLGGYGIYKY
+525 LIILGLGGFGIYKY
-539 ITKEEVTSEEV
+539 ITKEEVTAEEV

-555 AEANPALTMEEAEAP
+555 AEANPAVSLENAEAS
-570 AEAPETEEGA
+570 ETEEGA

>member
-1 MANYKWSFANVGGV
+1 MSKYKWSFANVGGV
-15 TRVCIQSAE
+15 TRVRIKSAE
-24 DIRHLGELDKKMW
+24 DVRHLGELDKKMW

-52 SLSLMDQDGDG
+52 SLRLMDQDGDG

-76 LCATLKDPQSLF
+76 LCATLQDPQSLF
-88 EQSDSILLD
+88 EQSDVI
-97 NIIDES
+97 NIKNIADEGIRVIS
-103 IVAVARKIVE
+103 DKLQKDGKVA
-113 SLKLKVE
+113 
-120 RISLADVQA
+120 LADVQA

-178 PEETPKPGMTEKKF
+178 PEDAPKPGMTEKKF

-207 SIKSQVESELAAAKA
+207 SIKSKVESELAAAKA

-252 NDDKTVASFQAGT
+252 NDEKTVASFLAGT

-316 TQGEIKNLNV
+316 TQGEIKNLSV
-326 GKNGIFYDND
+326 GKNGIFYDNN

-349 NPISIRQAFWTPYR
+349 NPISLRQAFWNPYR

-370 DKINKSAAEKDAKA
+370 DKINKSAAEKDAKT
-384 FDDMTAKADA
+384 FDDMTAKVATAAD
-394 TVANPNAEQ
+394 PNAE
-403 KLAFDIAKFAGIF
+403 KKSAFDIAKFAGIF

-428 ALAAVAGGLA
+428 ALVKVGEGMKDLP
-438 SLNWWQLIIVFI
+438 WWQYLIIFV
-450 CILLVISGPSMI
+450 CILLIISGPSMI

-494 GMKLTEQVRF
+494 GLKLTEQVRF
-504 PFTQNPAK
+504 PFTKNPAK
-512 KSPAGKIFLVILL
+512 KNPAGKIFLVILL
-525 LIVLGLGGYGIYKY
+525 LIILGLGGFGIYKY
-539 ITKEEVTSEEV
+539 ITKEEVTAEEV

-555 AEANPALTMEEAEAP
+555 AEANPAVSLENAEVS
-570 AEAPETEEGA
+570 ETKEGA

>member
-63 QLRLKEVVATADW
+63 QLRLKEVVATAEW

-88 EQSDSILLD
+88 EKKDSIAID
-97 NIIDES
+97 NISDES
-103 IVAVARKIVE
+103 LVAVARKV
-113 SLKLKVE
+113 KADADV
-120 RISLADVQA
+120 ISLADVQA
-129 AIDAIAIE
+129 AIDAVTIE
-137 TPEMPAAPF
+137 AQEVPAAPL
-146 EADVIAAYKAK
+146 EADVIAAYKEK
-157 SPEYAAYF
+157 SAEYAAYF
-165 EQEKLQKLGLASI
+165 EQEKLQKIGLALI
-178 PEETPKPGMTEKKF
+178 PEDAPKPGMTEKKF
-192 IEMGDQISKWESEVE
+192 VEMGKQIADWEAAKAAAETANADA
-207 SIKSQVESELAAAKA
+207 LAAAKA

-252 NDDKTVASFQAGT
+252 NDEKTVASFQAGT

-316 TQGEIKNLNV
+316 TQGEIKNLSV

-394 TVANPNAEQ
+394 AANPNAE
-403 KLAFDIAKFAGIF
+403 KKPAFDIAKFAGIF

-450 CILLVISGPSMI
+450 CILLVISGPSMV

-483 INADS
+483 VNADA

-494 GMKLTEQVRF
+494 GLKLTEQVRF
-504 PFTQNPAK
+504 PFTKNPVK
-512 KSPAGKIFLVILL
+512 KSPAGKICLVILL
-525 LIVLGLGGYGIYKY
+525 LIILGLGGYGIYKY
-539 ITKEEVTSEEV
+539 ITKEEVTAEEV
-550 MEATE
+550 MEVTE
-555 AEANPALTMEEAEAP
+555 TEANPALTLEETETP
-570 AEAPETEEGA
+570 AETPETEKGA

>member
-1 MANYKWSFANVGGV
+1 MGGV
-15 TRVCIQSAE
+15 TRVRIKSAE
-24 DIRHLGELDKKMW
+24 DVRHLGELDKKMW

-52 SLSLMDQDGDG
+52 SLRLMDQDGDG

-76 LCATLKDPQSLF
+76 LCATLRDPQSLF
-88 EQSDSILLD
+88 EQSDVIKIE
-97 NIIDES
+97 NIADEGIRVIS
-103 IVAVARKIVE
+103 DKLQKDGKVA
-113 SLKLKVE
+113 
-120 RISLADVQA
+120 LADVQA

-178 PEETPKPGMTEKKF
+178 PEDAPKPGMTEKKF

-207 SIKSQVESELAAAKA
+207 SIKSKVESEMAAAKA

-252 NDDKTVASFQAGT
+252 NDEKTVASFLAGT

-316 TQGEIKNLNV
+316 TQGEIKNLSV
-326 GKNGIFYDND
+326 GKNGIFYDNN

-349 NPISIRQAFWTPYR
+349 NPISLRQAFWNPYR

-370 DKINKSAAEKDAKA
+370 DKINKSAAEKDAKT
-384 FDDMTAKADA
+384 FDDMTAKVATAAD
-394 TVANPNAEQ
+394 PNAE
-403 KLAFDIAKFAGIF
+403 KKSAFDIAKFAGIF

-428 ALAAVAGGLA
+428 ALVKVGEGMKDLP
-438 SLNWWQLIIVFI
+438 WWQYLIIFV
-450 CILLVISGPSMI
+450 CILLIISGPSMI

-494 GMKLTEQVRF
+494 GLKLTEQVRF
-504 PFTQNPAK
+504 PFTKNPAK
-512 KSPAGKIFLVILL
+512 KNPAGKIFLVILL
-525 LIVLGLGGYGIYKY
+525 LIILGLGGFGIYKY
-539 ITKEEVTSEEV
+539 ITKEEVTAEEV

-555 AEANPALTMEEAEAP
+555 AEANPAVSLENAEVS
-570 AEAPETEEGA
+570 ETEEGA

>member
-1 MANYKWSFANVGGV
+1 MGGV
-15 TRVCIQSAE
+15 TRVRIKSAE
-24 DIRHLGELDKKMW
+24 DVRHLGELDKKMW

-52 SLSLMDQDGDG
+52 SLRLMDQDGDG

-76 LCATLKDPQSLF
+76 LCATLRDPQSLF
-88 EQSDSILLD
+88 EQSDVIKIE
-97 NIIDES
+97 NIADEGIRVIS
-103 IVAVARKIVE
+103 DKLQKDGKVA
-113 SLKLKVE
+113 
-120 RISLADVQA
+120 LADVQA

-165 EQEKLQKLGLASI
+165 EQEKLQKLGLATI
-178 PEETPKPGMTEKKF
+178 PEDAPKPGMTEKKF

-207 SIKSQVESELAAAKA
+207 SIKSKVESEMAAAKA

-252 NDDKTVASFQAGT
+252 NDEKTVASFLAGT

-316 TQGEIKNLNV
+316 TQGEIKNLSV

-349 NPISIRQAFWTPYR
+349 NPISLRQAFWNPYR

-370 DKINKSAAEKDAKA
+370 DKINKSAAEKDAKT
-384 FDDMTAKADA
+384 FDDMTAKVATAAD
-394 TVANPNAEQ
+394 PNAE
-403 KLAFDIAKFAGIF
+403 KKSAFDIAKFAGIF

-428 ALAAVAGGLA
+428 ALVKVGEGMKDLP
-438 SLNWWQLIIVFI
+438 WWQYLIIFV
-450 CILLVISGPSMI
+450 CILLIISGPSMI

-494 GMKLTEQVRF
+494 GLKLTEQVRF
-504 PFTQNPAK
+504 PFTKNPAK
-512 KSPAGKIFLVILL
+512 KNPAGKIFLVILL
-525 LIVLGLGGYGIYKY
+525 LIILGLGGFGIYKY
-539 ITKEEVTSEEV
+539 ITKEEVTAEEV

-555 AEANPALTMEEAEAP
+555 AEANPAVSLENAEVS
-570 AEAPETEEGA
+570 ETEEGA

>member
-1 MANYKWSFANVGGV
+1 MGGV
-15 TRVCIQSAE
+15 TRVRIKSAE
-24 DIRHLGELDKKMW
+24 DVRHLGELDKKMW

-52 SLSLMDQDGDG
+52 SLRLMDQDGDG

-76 LCATLKDPQSLF
+76 LCATLRDPQSLF
-88 EQSDSILLD
+88 EQSDVI
-97 NIIDES
+97 NIKNIADEGIRVIS
-103 IVAVARKIVE
+103 DKLQKDGKVA
-113 SLKLKVE
+113 
-120 RISLADVQA
+120 LADVQA

-178 PEETPKPGMTEKKF
+178 PEDAPKPGMTEKKF

-207 SIKSQVESELAAAKA
+207 SIKSKVESEMAAAKA

-252 NDDKTVASFQAGT
+252 NDEKTVASFLAGT

-316 TQGEIKNLNV
+316 TQGEIKNLSV

-349 NPISIRQAFWTPYR
+349 NPISLRQAFWNPYR

-370 DKINKSAAEKDAKA
+370 DKINKSAAEKDAKT
-384 FDDMTAKADA
+384 FDDMTAKVATAAD
-394 TVANPNAEQ
+394 PNAE
-403 KLAFDIAKFAGIF
+403 KKSAFDIAKFAGIF

-428 ALAAVAGGLA
+428 ALASVAQGWI
-438 SLNWWQLIIVFI
+438 SLTWWQQIIVFV
-450 CILLVISGPSMI
+450 CILLIISGPSMI

-494 GMKLTEQVRF
+494 GLKLTEQVRF
-504 PFTQNPAK
+504 PFTKNPAK
-512 KSPAGKIFLVILL
+512 KNPAGKIFLVILL
-525 LIVLGLGGYGIYKY
+525 LIILGLGGFGIYKY
-539 ITKEEVTSEEV
+539 ITKEEVTAEEV

-555 AEANPALTMEEAEAP
+555 AEANPAVSLENAEVS
-570 AEAPETEEGA
+570 ETEEGA

>member
-1 MANYKWSFANVGGV
+1 MSKYKWSFANVGGV
-15 TRVCIQSAE
+15 TRVRIKSAE
-24 DIRHLGELDKKMW
+24 DVRHLGELDKKMW

-52 SLSLMDQDGDG
+52 SLRLMDQDGDG

-76 LCATLKDPQSLF
+76 LCATLQDPQSLF
-88 EQSDSILLD
+88 EQSDVIKIE
-97 NIIDES
+97 NIADEGIRVIS
-103 IVAVARKIVE
+103 DKLQKDGKVA
-113 SLKLKVE
+113 
-120 RISLADVQA
+120 LADVQA
-129 AIDAIAIE
+129 AIDGIAIE

-178 PEETPKPGMTEKKF
+178 PEDAPKPGMTEKKF

-207 SIKSQVESELAAAKA
+207 SIKSKVESEMAAAKA

-252 NDDKTVASFQAGT
+252 NDEKTVASFLAGT

-316 TQGEIKNLNV
+316 TQGEIKNLSV
-326 GKNGIFYDND
+326 GKNGIFYDNN

-349 NPISIRQAFWTPYR
+349 NPISLRQAFWNPYR

-370 DKINKSAAEKDAKA
+370 DKINKSAAEKDAKT
-384 FDDMTAKADA
+384 FDDMTAKVATAAD
-394 TVANPNAEQ
+394 PNAE
-403 KLAFDIAKFAGIF
+403 KKSAFDIAKFAGIF

-428 ALAAVAGGLA
+428 ALVKVGEGMKDLP
-438 SLNWWQLIIVFI
+438 WWQYLIIFV
-450 CILLVISGPSMI
+450 CILLIISGPSMI

-494 GMKLTEQVRF
+494 GLKLTEQVRF
-504 PFTQNPAK
+504 PFTKNPTK
-512 KSPAGKIFLVILL
+512 KNPAGKIFLVILL
-525 LIVLGLGGYGIYKY
+525 LIILGLGGFGIYKY
-539 ITKEEVTSEEV
+539 ITKEEVTAEEV
-550 MEATE
+550 METTE
-555 AEANPALTMEEAEAP
+555 AEANPAVSLENAEAS
-570 AEAPETEEGA
+570 ETEEGA

>member
-1 MANYKWSFANVGGV
+1 MSKYKWSFANVGGV
-15 TRVCIQSAE
+15 TRVRIKSAE
-24 DIRHLGELDKKMW
+24 DVRHLGELDKKMW

-52 SLSLMDQDGDG
+52 SLRLMDQDGDG

-76 LCATLKDPQSLF
+76 LCATLRDPQSLF
-88 EQSDSILLD
+88 EQSDVIKIE
-97 NIIDES
+97 NIADEGIRVIS
-103 IVAVARKIVE
+103 DKLQKDGKVA
-113 SLKLKVE
+113 
-120 RISLADVQA
+120 LADVQA
-129 AIDAIAIE
+129 AIDGIAIE

-178 PEETPKPGMTEKKF
+178 PEDAPKPGMTEKKF

-207 SIKSQVESELAAAKA
+207 SIKSKVESEMAAAKA

-252 NDDKTVASFQAGT
+252 NDEKTVASFLAGT

-316 TQGEIKNLNV
+316 TQGEIKNLSV

-349 NPISIRQAFWTPYR
+349 NPISLRQAFWNPYR

-370 DKINKSAAEKDAKA
+370 DKINKSAAEKDAKT
-384 FDDMTAKADA
+384 FDDMTAKVATAAD
-394 TVANPNAEQ
+394 PNAE
-403 KLAFDIAKFAGIF
+403 KKSAFDIAKFAGIF

-428 ALAAVAGGLA
+428 ALVKVGEGMKDLP
-438 SLNWWQLIIVFI
+438 WWQYLIIFV
-450 CILLVISGPSMI
+450 CILLIISGPSMI

-494 GMKLTEQVRF
+494 GLKLTEQVRF
-504 PFTQNPAK
+504 PFTKNPAK
-512 KSPAGKIFLVILL
+512 KNPAGKIFLVILL
-525 LIVLGLGGYGIYKY
+525 LIILGLGGFGIYKY
-539 ITKEEVTSEEV
+539 ITKEEVTAEEV

-555 AEANPALTMEEAEAP
+555 AEANPALTLENAEVS
-570 AEAPETEEGA
+570 ETEEGA

>member
-1 MANYKWSFANVGGV
+1 MSKYKWSFANVGGV
-15 TRVCIQSAE
+15 TRVRIKSAE
-24 DIRHLGELDKKMW
+24 DVRHLGELDKKMW

-52 SLSLMDQDGDG
+52 SLRLMDQDGDG

-76 LCATLKDPQSLF
+76 LCATLQDPQSLF
-88 EQSDSILLD
+88 EQSDVIKIE
-97 NIIDES
+97 NIADEGIRVIS
-103 IVAVARKIVE
+103 DKLQKDGKVA
-113 SLKLKVE
+113 
-120 RISLADVQA
+120 LADVQA

-137 TPEMPAAPF
+137 TPEMPVAPF

-165 EQEKLQKLGLASI
+165 EQEKLQKLGLATI
-178 PEETPKPGMTEKKF
+178 PEDAPKPGMTEKKF

-207 SIKSQVESELAAAKA
+207 SIKSKVESELAAAKA

-252 NDDKTVASFQAGT
+252 NDEKTVASFLAGT

-316 TQGEIKNLNV
+316 TQGEIKNLSV

-349 NPISIRQAFWTPYR
+349 NPISLRQAFWNPYR

-370 DKINKSAAEKDAKA
+370 DKINKSAAEKDAKT
-384 FDDMTAKADA
+384 FDDMTAKVATAAD
-394 TVANPNAEQ
+394 PNAE
-403 KLAFDIAKFAGIF
+403 KKSAFDIAKFAGIF

-428 ALAAVAGGLA
+428 ALASVAQGWIRLT
-438 SLNWWQLIIVFI
+438 WWQQIIVFV
-450 CILLVISGPSMI
+450 CILLIISGPSMI

-494 GMKLTEQVRF
+494 GLKLTEQVRF
-504 PFTQNPAK
+504 PFTKNPAK
-512 KSPAGKIFLVILL
+512 KNPAGKIFLVILL
-525 LIVLGLGGYGIYKY
+525 LIILGLGGFGIYKY
-539 ITKEEVTSEEV
+539 ITKEEVTAEEV

-555 AEANPALTMEEAEAP
+555 AEANPAVSLEN
-570 AEAPETEEGA
+570 AEAPETKEA
-580 E
+580 QQ

>member
-1 MANYKWSFANVGGV
+1 MGGV
-15 TRVCIQSAE
+15 TRVRIKSAE
-24 DIRHLGELDKKMW
+24 DVRHLGELDKKMW

-52 SLSLMDQDGDG
+52 SLRLMDQDGDG

-76 LCATLKDPQSLF
+76 LCATLQDPQSLF
-88 EQSDSILLD
+88 EQSDVI
-97 NIIDES
+97 NIKNIADEGIRVIS
-103 IVAVARKIVE
+103 DKLQKDGKVA
-113 SLKLKVE
+113 
-120 RISLADVQA
+120 LADVQA

-165 EQEKLQKLGLASI
+165 EQEKLQKLGLATI
-178 PEETPKPGMTEKKF
+178 PEDAPKPGMTEKKF

-207 SIKSQVESELAAAKA
+207 SIKSKVESEMAAAKA

-252 NDDKTVASFQAGT
+252 NDEKTVASFLAGT

-316 TQGEIKNLNV
+316 TQGEIKNLSV

-349 NPISIRQAFWTPYR
+349 NPISLRQAFWNPYR

-370 DKINKSAAEKDAKA
+370 DKINKSAAEKDAKT
-384 FDDMTAKADA
+384 FDDMTAKVATAAD
-394 TVANPNAEQ
+394 PNAE
-403 KLAFDIAKFAGIF
+403 KKSAFDIAKFAGIF

-428 ALAAVAGGLA
+428 ALVKVGEGMKDLP
-438 SLNWWQLIIVFI
+438 WWQYLIIFV
-450 CILLVISGPSMI
+450 CILLIISGPSMI

-494 GMKLTEQVRF
+494 GLKLTEQVRF
-504 PFTQNPAK
+504 PFTKNPAK
-512 KSPAGKIFLVILL
+512 KNPAGKIFLVILL
-525 LIVLGLGGYGIYKY
+525 LIILGLGGFGIYKY
-539 ITKEEVTSEEV
+539 ITKEEVTAEEV
-550 MEATE
+550 METTE
-555 AEANPALTMEEAEAP
+555 AEVS
-570 AEAPETEEGA
+570 ETEEGA

>member
-1 MANYKWSFANVGGV
+1 MSKYKWSFANVGGV
-15 TRVCIQSAE
+15 TRVRIKSAE
-24 DIRHLGELDKKMW
+24 DVRHLGELDKKMW

-52 SLSLMDQDGDG
+52 SLRLMDQDGDG

-76 LCATLKDPQSLF
+76 LCATLRDPQSLF
-88 EQSDSILLD
+88 EQSDVI
-97 NIIDES
+97 NIKNIADEGIRVIS
-103 IVAVARKIVE
+103 DKLQKDGKVA
-113 SLKLKVE
+113 
-120 RISLADVQA
+120 LADVQA

-137 TPEMPAAPF
+137 TPELPAAPF

-178 PEETPKPGMTEKKF
+178 PEDAPKPGMTEKKF

-207 SIKSQVESELAAAKA
+207 SIKSKVESEMAAAKA

-252 NDDKTVASFQAGT
+252 NDEKTVASFLAGT

-316 TQGEIKNLNV
+316 TQGEIKNLSV

-349 NPISIRQAFWTPYR
+349 NPISLRQAFWNPYR

-370 DKINKSAAEKDAKA
+370 DKINKSAAEKDAKT
-384 FDDMTAKADA
+384 FDDMTAKVATAAD
-394 TVANPNAEQ
+394 PNAE
-403 KLAFDIAKFAGIF
+403 KKSAFDIAKFAGIF

-428 ALAAVAGGLA
+428 ALVKVGEGMKDLP
-438 SLNWWQLIIVFI
+438 WWQYLIIFV
-450 CILLVISGPSMI
+450 CILLIISGPSMI

-494 GMKLTEQVRF
+494 GLKLTEQVRF
-504 PFTQNPAK
+504 PFTKNPAK
-512 KSPAGKIFLVILL
+512 KNPAGKIFLVILL
-525 LIVLGLGGYGIYKY
+525 LIILGLGGFGIYKY
-539 ITKEEVTSEEV
+539 ITKEEVTAEEV

-555 AEANPALTMEEAEAP
+555 AEANPAVSLENAEVS
-570 AEAPETEEGA
+570 ETEEGA

>member
-1 MANYKWSFANVGGV
+1 MSKYKWSFANVGGV
-15 TRVCIQSAE
+15 TRVRIKSAE
-24 DIRHLGELDKKMW
+24 DVRHLGELDKKMW

-52 SLSLMDQDGDG
+52 SLRLMDQDGDG

-76 LCATLKDPQSLF
+76 LCATLRDPQSLF
-88 EQSDSILLD
+88 EQSDVI
-97 NIIDES
+97 NIKNIADEGIRVIS
-103 IVAVARKIVE
+103 DKLQKDGKVA
-113 SLKLKVE
+113 
-120 RISLADVQA
+120 LADVQA

-178 PEETPKPGMTEKKF
+178 PEDAPKPGMTEKKF

-207 SIKSQVESELAAAKA
+207 SIKSKVESELAAAKA

-252 NDDKTVASFQAGT
+252 NDEKTVASFLAGT

-316 TQGEIKNLNV
+316 TQGEIKNLSV

-349 NPISIRQAFWTPYR
+349 NPISLRQAFWNPYR

-370 DKINKSAAEKDAKA
+370 DKINKSAAEKDAKT
-384 FDDMTAKADA
+384 FDDMTAKVATAAD
-394 TVANPNAEQ
+394 PNAE
-403 KLAFDIAKFAGIF
+403 KKSAFDIAKFAGIF

-428 ALAAVAGGLA
+428 ALVEVGKEMSGLA
-438 SLNWWQLIIVFI
+438 WWQYLIIFV
-450 CILLVISGPSMI
+450 CILLIISGPSMI

-494 GMKLTEQVRF
+494 GLKLTEQVRF
-504 PFTQNPAK
+504 PFTKNPAK
-512 KSPAGKIFLVILL
+512 KNPAGKIFLVILL
-525 LIVLGLGGYGIYKY
+525 LIILGLGGFGIYKY
-539 ITKEEVTSEEV
+539 ITKEEVTAEEV

-555 AEANPALTMEEAEAP
+555 AEANPAVSLENAEVSETKEAQQ
-570 AEAPETEEGA
+570 
-580 E
+580 

>member
-1 MANYKWSFANVGGV
+1 MSKYKWSFANVGGV
-15 TRVCIQSAE
+15 TRVRIKSAE
-24 DIRHLGELDKKMW
+24 DVRHLGELDKKMW

-52 SLSLMDQDGDG
+52 SLRLMDQDGDG

-76 LCATLKDPQSLF
+76 LCATLQDPQSLF
-88 EQSDSILLD
+88 EQSDVIKIE
-97 NIIDES
+97 NIADEGIRVIS
-103 IVAVARKIVE
+103 DKLQKDGKVA
-113 SLKLKVE
+113 
-120 RISLADVQA
+120 LADVQA
-129 AIDAIAIE
+129 AIDGIAIE

-178 PEETPKPGMTEKKF
+178 PEDAPKPGMTEKKF

-207 SIKSQVESELAAAKA
+207 SIKSKVESELAAAKA

-252 NDDKTVASFQAGT
+252 NDEKTVASFLAGT

-316 TQGEIKNLNV
+316 TQGEIKNLSV
-326 GKNGIFYDND
+326 GKNGIFYDNN

-349 NPISIRQAFWTPYR
+349 NPISLRQAFWNPYR

-370 DKINKSAAEKDAKA
+370 DKINKSAAEKDAKT
-384 FDDMTAKADA
+384 FDDMTAKVATAAD
-394 TVANPNAEQ
+394 PNAE
-403 KLAFDIAKFAGIF
+403 KKSAFDIAKFAGIF

-428 ALAAVAGGLA
+428 ALVKVGEGMSGLA
-438 SLNWWQLIIVFI
+438 WWQYLIIFV
-450 CILLVISGPSMI
+450 CILLIISGPSMI

-494 GMKLTEQVRF
+494 GLKLTEQVRF
-504 PFTQNPAK
+504 PFTKNPAK
-512 KSPAGKIFLVILL
+512 KNPAGKIFLVILL
-525 LIVLGLGGYGIYKY
+525 LIILGLGGFGIYKY
-539 ITKEEVTSEEV
+539 ITKEEVTAEEV

-555 AEANPALTMEEAEAP
+555 AEANPAVSLENAEVS
-570 AEAPETEEGA
+570 ETKEGA

>member
-1 MANYKWSFANVGGV
+1 MGGV
-15 TRVCIQSAE
+15 TRVRIKSAE
-24 DIRHLGELDKKMW
+24 DVRHLGELDKKMW

-52 SLSLMDQDGDG
+52 SLRLMDQDGDG

-76 LCATLKDPQSLF
+76 LCATLRDPQSLF
-88 EQSDSILLD
+88 EQSDVIKIE
-97 NIIDES
+97 NIADEGIRVIS
-103 IVAVARKIVE
+103 DKLQKDGKVA
-113 SLKLKVE
+113 
-120 RISLADVQA
+120 LADVQA

-178 PEETPKPGMTEKKF
+178 PEDAPKPGMTEKKF

-207 SIKSQVESELAAAKA
+207 SIKSKVESELAAAKA

-252 NDDKTVASFQAGT
+252 NDEKTVASFLAGT

-316 TQGEIKNLNV
+316 TQGEIKNLSV

-349 NPISIRQAFWTPYR
+349 NPISLRQAFWNPYR

-370 DKINKSAAEKDAKA
+370 DKINKSAAEKDAKT
-384 FDDMTAKADA
+384 FDDMTAKVATAAD
-394 TVANPNAEQ
+394 PNAE
-403 KLAFDIAKFAGIF
+403 KKSAFDIAKFAGIF

-428 ALAAVAGGLA
+428 ALVEVGKEMSGLA
-438 SLNWWQLIIVFI
+438 WWQYLIIFV
-450 CILLVISGPSMI
+450 CILLIISGPSMI

-494 GMKLTEQVRF
+494 GLKLTEQVRF
-504 PFTQNPAK
+504 PFTKNPAK
-512 KSPAGKIFLVILL
+512 KNPAGKIFLVILL
-525 LIVLGLGGYGIYKY
+525 LIILGLGGFGIYKY
-539 ITKEEVTSEEV
+539 ITKEEVTAEEV

-555 AEANPALTMEEAEAP
+555 AEANPAVSLENAEVS
-570 AEAPETEEGA
+570 ETEEGA

>member
-1 MANYKWSFANVGGV
+1 MSKYKWSFANVGGV
-15 TRVCIQSAE
+15 TRVRIKSAE
-24 DIRHLGELDKKMW
+24 DVRHLGELDKKMW

-52 SLSLMDQDGDG
+52 SLRLMDQDGDG

-76 LCATLKDPQSLF
+76 LCATLQDPQSLF
-88 EQSDSILLD
+88 EQSDVIKIE
-97 NIIDES
+97 NIADEGIRVIS
-103 IVAVARKIVE
+103 DKLQKDGKVA
-113 SLKLKVE
+113 
-120 RISLADVQA
+120 LADVQA

-178 PEETPKPGMTEKKF
+178 PEDAPKPGMTEKKF

-207 SIKSQVESELAAAKA
+207 SIKSKVESELAAAKA

-252 NDDKTVASFQAGT
+252 NDEKTVASFLAGT

-316 TQGEIKNLNV
+316 TQGEIKNLSV
-326 GKNGIFYDND
+326 GKNGIFYDNN

-349 NPISIRQAFWTPYR
+349 NPISLRQAFWNPYR

-370 DKINKSAAEKDAKA
+370 DKINKSAAEKDAKT
-384 FDDMTAKADA
+384 FDDMTAKVATAAD
-394 TVANPNAEQ
+394 PNAE
-403 KLAFDIAKFAGIF
+403 KKSAFDIAKFAGIF

-428 ALAAVAGGLA
+428 ALASVAKGWI
-438 SLNWWQLIIVFI
+438 SLTWWQQIIVFV
-450 CILLVISGPSMI
+450 CILLIISGPSMI

-494 GMKLTEQVRF
+494 GLKLTEQVRF
-504 PFTQNPAK
+504 PFTKNPAK
-512 KSPAGKIFLVILL
+512 KNPAGKIFLVILL
-525 LIVLGLGGYGIYKY
+525 LIILGLGGFGIYKY
-539 ITKEEVTSEEV
+539 ITKEEVTAEEV

-555 AEANPALTMEEAEAP
+555 AEANPAVSLENAEVS
-570 AEAPETEEGA
+570 ETEEGA

>member
-1 MANYKWSFANVGGV
+1 MSKYKWSFANVGGV
-15 TRVCIQSAE
+15 TRVRIKSAE
-24 DIRHLGELDKKMW
+24 DVRHLGELDKKMW

-52 SLSLMDQDGDG
+52 SLRLMDQDGDG

-76 LCATLKDPQSLF
+76 LCATLQDPQSLF
-88 EQSDSILLD
+88 EQSDVI
-97 NIIDES
+97 NIENIADEGIRVIS
-103 IVAVARKIVE
+103 DKLQKDGKVA
-113 SLKLKVE
+113 
-120 RISLADVQA
+120 LADVQA

-178 PEETPKPGMTEKKF
+178 PEDAPKPGMTEKKF

-207 SIKSQVESELAAAKA
+207 SIKSKVESEMAAAKA

-252 NDDKTVASFQAGT
+252 NDEKTVASFLAGT

-316 TQGEIKNLNV
+316 TQGEIKNLSV
-326 GKNGIFYDND
+326 GKNGIFYDNN

-349 NPISIRQAFWTPYR
+349 NPISLRQAFWNPYR

-370 DKINKSAAEKDAKA
+370 DKINKSAAEKDAKT
-384 FDDMTAKADA
+384 FDDMTAKVATAAD
-394 TVANPNAEQ
+394 PNAE
-403 KLAFDIAKFAGIF
+403 KKSAFDIAKFAGIF

-428 ALAAVAGGLA
+428 ALVKVGEGMKDLP
-438 SLNWWQLIIVFI
+438 WWQYLIIFV
-450 CILLVISGPSMI
+450 CILLIISGPSMI

-494 GMKLTEQVRF
+494 GLKLTEQVRF
-504 PFTQNPAK
+504 PFTKNPAK
-512 KSPAGKIFLVILL
+512 KNPAGKIFLVILL
-525 LIVLGLGGYGIYKY
+525 LIILGLGGFGIYKY
-539 ITKEEVTSEEV
+539 ITKEEVTAEEV

-555 AEANPALTMEEAEAP
+555 AEANPAVSLENAEVS
-570 AEAPETEEGA
+570 ETKEGA